1 MPELLRT
8 SRIDRATVGARV
20 ASFLEL
26 LEKEGCL
33 DNLKG
38 EDKPTPFPLDP
49 LLSRIALA
57 AVYNNGIVQIMILRT
72 YAVVCKLFVLSSIN
86 SKNNYLKSSK
96 RASSR

>member
-1 MPELLRT
+1 MLELLRT
-8 SRIDRATVGARV
+8 SRVDRATVGARV

-38 EDKPTPFPLDP
+38 EDKPTPLPLDP

-57 AVYNNGIVQIMILRT
+57 AVYNNCIVQIMILGT
-72 YAVVCKLFVLSSIN
+72 YAVVLEKIVSCLFSVQ
-86 SKNNYLKSSK
+86 
-96 RASSR
+96 